1 MTAITRGPGTGS
13 GEGRSGAA
21 DGLGRYAVAMIAVLA
36 ITGALL
42 SLLFRGPGDELAVWV
57 TAAVALLVQ
66 LGASAL
72 GRLVA
77 RGPAGPTARMG
88 VGMLVRF
95 LALVVYALLVALVFK
110 MRIVAALISMAAF
123 FFLTTLVEPL
133 LMRS

>member
-1 MTAITRGPGTGS
+1 MVPDDGGV
-13 GEGRSGAA
+13 GAA
-21 DGLGRYAVAMIAVLA
+21 VGLGRYALVMVAVLA
-36 ITGALL
+36 VTGAVL
-42 SLLFRGPGDELAVWV
+42 SLLFRGPGDALAVWV
-57 TAAVALLVQ
+57 TAAVALMVQ

-72 GRLVA
+72 GRLMGQ
-77 RGPAGPTARMG
+77 GPAGPTARMG